1 MGRERT
7 RKGKHLLFYP
17 ACCIALLFGIWGC
30 THFQQKWKGEGRL
43 ARAGTLLAKG
53 KYEESMREAKEVL
66 RLYPRILGDEALF
79 QMGLIY
85 AYPKNP
91 DQDCQKSLKRFQRV
105 IKEFPKSELKDQ
117 AEVWA
122 CVLQKI
128 MDKEREID
136 KLEQR
141 NSNLGKALEKEKK
154 KVKGLKSQAE
164 KLKDQVE
171 KLKDQAEKLKDQV
184 EKLKDQ
190 VEKLKDQLFRLKEID
205 LGIEEKKSQAK

>member
-17 ACCIALLFGIWGC
+17 ACCIALLLGILLGIWGC
-30 THFQQKWKGEGRL
+30 TQFQQKWKGEGRL
-43 ARAGTLLAKG
+43 ARAGTLLVKG

-91 DQDCQKSLKRFQRV
+91 DQDYQKSLKRFQRV

-122 CVLQKI
+122 SVLQKI
-128 MDKEREID
+128 MDKEKEIG

-141 NSNLGKALEKEKK
+141 NSYLGKALEKEEK
-154 KVKGLKSQAE
+154 KVKGP
-164 KLKDQVE
+164 
-171 KLKDQAEKLKDQV
+171 
-184 EKLKDQ
+184 
-190 VEKLKDQLFRLKEID
+190 R
-205 LGIEEKKSQAK
+205 